1 MCSDGR
7 QGDRNKTGRE
17 DTSTARVARSQVRG
31 RLSNFFC
38 LPCFGVAPGRGR
50 CGLWLAAH
58 PGRQALRPSK
68 FTCTLPAGAE
78 TSSQTHNEQRLST
91 SINLTCLTRSG
102 LYCIFVPRTSIVVCV
117 NNISTSILR
126 QFPKPSSNA
135 NLVLPFPPGHHFPHT
150 FHYPSSLLGH
160 VKLAIES

>member
-7 QGDRNKTGRE
+7 QGDRSKTGRE

-38 LPCFGVAPGRGR
+38 LPCFGIAPGRGR
-50 CGLWLAAH
+50 FGLWLTAY

-68 FTCTLPAGAE
+68 FTCTLPAGAG

-91 SINLTCLTRSG
+91 SINLTCLTRSE
-102 LYCIFVPRTSIVVCV
+102 LYCIFVPRTSINVCV
-117 NNISTSILR
+117 NNISTHSSPISQALLQR
-126 QFPKPSSNA
+126 QPCP
-135 NLVLPFPPGHHFPHT
+135 PFPPRAPFSPHLPLS
-150 FHYPSSLLGH
+150 FQPFGPC
-160 VKLAIES
+160 